1 MDMRLF
7 KTTLLLVIG
16 LVTLGAA
23 GISSAARRAVTL
35 TQDPLVM
42 RLSKDEFRIAFGINA
57 DQGAPNGCNGVI
69 RYRVDWKT
77 DDGTTRSEVRLVNY
91 TVLPHANRA
100 LTVDRQ
106 YFDTSEGR
114 HTTDVVKVSV
124 DRITCLDSADSR
136 TPQVASATAATTTGA
151 AERLQ

>member
-1 MDMRLF
+1 MDRRLF

-23 GISSAARRAVTL
+23 GISSAAKRAVKL

-57 DQGAPNGCNGVI
+57 DRGAPNGCNGVI

-77 DDGTTRSEVRLVNY
+77 EDGTTRSEVRLVNY
-91 TVLPHANRA
+91 TVSPHATRA

-106 YFDTSEGR
+106 YFDTAEGQ
-114 HTTDVVKVSV
+114 HTTDVLKVSV
-124 DRITCLDSADSR
+124 DRITCLEGSESH
-136 TPQVASATAATTTGA
+136 TPQLASATAASDATRA
-151 AERLQ
+151 R

>member
-23 GISSAARRAVTL
+23 GISSAAKRAVTL

-77 DDGTTRSEVRLVNY
+77 DDGMTRSEVRLVNY
-91 TVLPHANRA
+91 TVLAHASRA

-106 YFDTSEGR
+106 YFDTGEGQ
-114 HTTDVVKVSV
+114 HTTDVIKVSV
-124 DRITCLDSADSR
+124 DRITCIDSGDSR
-136 TPQVASATAATTTGA
+136 APQVASATTGA
-151 AERLQ
+151 AERWQ

>member
-1 MDMRLF
+1 MDTRLF

-23 GISSAARRAVTL
+23 GISSAAKRAVTL

-57 DQGAPNGCNGVI
+57 DRGAPNGCNGVI

-77 DDGTTRSEVRLVNY
+77 EDGMTRSEVRLVNY
-91 TVLPHANRA
+91 TVSPRASRA

-106 YFDTSEGR
+106 YFDTGEGQ
-114 HTTDVVKVSV
+114 HTTDVTKVSV
-124 DRITCLDSADSR
+124 DRITCLDNSDSH
-136 TPQVASATAATTTGA
+136 TSQVASATAAA
-151 AERLQ
+151 AAAVELQ

>member
-1 MDMRLF
+1 MDTRLF

-16 LVTLGAA
+16 LITLGAA
-23 GISSAARRAVTL
+23 GISSAAKRAVTL

-57 DQGAPNGCNGVI
+57 DRGAPNGCNGVI

-91 TVLPHANRA
+91 TVSPHATRA

-106 YFDTSEGR
+106 YFDTAEGQ
-114 HTTDVVKVSV
+114 HTTNVLKVSV
-124 DRITCLDSADSR
+124 DRITCLEGGDSR
-136 TPQVASATAATTTGA
+136 TAQVASATAASAA